1 MFWFKK
7 RKAKTV
13 AQDELAKEVEIDVK
27 AHKAKAA
34 KVVAQGQKIV
44 DNFNKVLEE
53 NGITIRIHAAAGGK
67 RH

>member
-1 MFWFKK
+1 MFWFEK
-7 RKAKTV
+7 RKAKIV

-27 AHKAKAA
+27 AHKAKTA

-53 NGITIRIHAAAGGK
+53 NGITIRIHATAGGK